1 MRKNLMILTAI
12 ITLLFCGMPQ
22 AQAKHASKPPKKET
36 KIVKIKG
43 DQAWVNTGL
52 KINPQDTVTIKASGK
67 VYFNK
72 EGQSGVNPNGWS
84 FKDYGKSWPYNWN
97 YCNDPEPQMNHAA
110 LIGNVGHPNFF
121 IGRKLTFTGKNGT
134 LYLGINDCTL
144 TGKYKNSGKFIVTI
158 TVIRGDTHI
167 QR

>member
-1 MRKNLMILTAI
+1 MRKNLMILTAA
-12 ITLLFCGMPQ
+12 ITLLFCGIPQ
-22 AQAKHASKPPKKET
+22 AQAKHAPKPPKKET
-36 KIVKIKG
+36 KIVKIRG

-52 KINPQDTVTIKASGK
+52 KINPQDTVKIKASGK

-72 EGQSGVNPNGWS
+72 EGQSGVSPSGWPLKS
-84 FKDYGKSWPYNWN
+84 YVSSWPDNWN
-97 YCNDPEPQMNHAA
+97 YCDDPEPGMNHAA

-134 LYLGINDCTL
+134 LYIGINDCTL
-144 TGKYKNSGKFIVTI
+144 KGMYKNSGQFIVTI